1 MNGLT
6 NSIVNALPYPSML
19 LDTTLNIKS
28 ANAPAHTLFGEDL
41 VGQDLVRVMR
51 QPDAI
56 HCLSQA
62 LSTKTLVR
70 CTFVLKLHTPR
81 TYEASAAML
90 EIDKDSIDKGGEMLL
105 FTLNDISAE
114 LDAEKSRSTFVANVS
129 HELRSPLTSLM
140 GIVETL
146 QGPARHDETARDR
159 FLELMQGETGRMS
172 RLVGD
177 LLSLSKLEAKE
188 HLPPEGEVNIRH
200 LINRITAVLCE
211 STPSYKDR
219 VHIDAP
225 NDLPLLIGDPDE
237 LTEVFQNLIENA
249 LKYSTPNTPVK
260 ITIAPENSYMV
271 IKITDQGE
279 GIAPKHLPRLTERF
293 YRADKGRSRDMGG
306 TGLGLAITKH
316 ILNRHRAT
324 LSIDSELGEGT
335 TVTVT
340 LSV

>member
-1 MNGLT
+1 MNKFLLD
-6 NSIVNALPYPSML
+6 NIVNAIPYPSML
-19 LDTTLNIKS
+19 LDSTLNVKS
-28 ANAPAHTLFGEDL
+28 ANTPARALFGDSLE
-41 VGQDLVRVMR
+41 GQDVVRALR
-51 QPDAI
+51 QADALDCI
-56 HCLSQA
+56 NTA
-62 LSTKTLVR
+62 IKTKQLVR
-70 CTFVLKLHTPR
+70 CNFVLKLQTSR
-81 TYEASAAML
+81 TYEASAAVINVDKSNN
-90 EIDKDSIDKGGEMLL
+90 EIVL

-146 QGPARHDETARDR
+146 KGPARNDEAARDK

-188 HLPPEGEVNIRH
+188 HLPPEGDVN
-200 LINRITAVLCE
+200 VLRLVHHIMTVLSE
-211 STPSYKDR
+211 STPSYKNR
-219 VHIDAP
+219 VRIHASD
-225 NDLPLLIGDPDE
+225 DLPILTADLDE

-249 LKYSTPNTPVK
+249 LKYSTPNTPVQVSITREAERMI
-260 ITIAPENSYMV
+260 ITIR
-271 IKITDQGE
+271 DQGD

-316 ILNRHRAT
+316 ILNRHRAK
-324 LSIDSELGEGT
+324 LNIDSELNVGT
-335 TVTVT
+335 IVTVS
-340 LSV
+340 LPL